1 MAEFKGVLSR
11 VSEDGIAYLVD
22 QESARTFPF
31 TFDKISGYR
40 GEPARKLGLL
50 PEPLSGMAWM
60 LTGTLKRSRSCR
72 NPRKRGLSF
81 ATALDDNGAPP
92 FCGGFIAPLA
102 FEKTPV
108 FCPRQYSTLSKFGLV

>member
-40 GEPARKLGLL
+40 GEPARKLGFVAGAAVGYGLDANGHVEEVAL
-50 PEPLSGMAWM
+50 MPQPKKAWAFF
-60 LTGTLKRSRSCR
+60 R
-72 NPRKRGLSF
+72 NSAR
-81 ATALDDNGAPP
+81 
-92 FCGGFIAPLA
+92 
-102 FEKTPV
+102 
-108 FCPRQYSTLSKFGLV
+108 